1 MPGSLLDMPGVNL
14 PSGRDALGLP
24 TGLLLSAPSG
34 EDARLLRAALSVET
48 ALIV

>member
-1 MPGSLLDMPGVNL
+1 MAKEILCAFGV
-14 PSGRDALGLP
+14 DALGLP

-48 ALIV
+48 ALTL